1 MPPAGN
7 AQRDGTQ
14 GKGIVVAPQP
24 VAASVGASILAE
36 GGNALDAAIATAF
49 VQGVV
54 DPFNGGIG
62 GFGCML
68 VHDARSSRTTAVSYH
83 GRAGSKARPDVFAGD
98 VIGQIHGHAER
109 YEVKGAVNQIGYR
122 SPVVPGVLA
131 GFDEAHRAFGR
142 LPWKILLEPAIRLA
156 RDGIPLPGEVYA
168 HWTDLTEPGHKSGL
182 ERIHATPACA
192 AIFAPGGNVLK
203 PGELLRQPDY
213 AATLAQI
220 AEAGADDFY
229 RGDIARTIADDFSRN
244 HALFGS
250 EDLASYRADVA
261 DPVGGSYRGLR
272 IESSPL
278 PASGIQ
284 LLELLNILEHFDLAA
299 LRRDDEAAYVHRV
312 SRAMLATFADRA
324 RFLGDP
330 RFVDVP
336 VARLLGKAHAR
347 DLAEIVEGEREI
359 SVESLEYAESRHTTH
374 VCTMDGEGNAVS
386 LTHTL
391 GSASG
396 VVTPGLGFVYNN
408 CMYQFHPFPGHPNS
422 VAPGKSRLTG
432 AAPTLVFRAATP
444 WMALGALG
452 GTRMPTAIVNT
463 FCNIVEHAMCPT
475 EAVDA
480 PRFHAEGAWLE
491 MESRLYWRLREDL
504 ESRGWRLRPSP
515 KGYDR
520 AFALVFVAMREANGA
535 FNGGSDPRGGG
546 GLAIA
551 RT

>member
-1 MPPAGN
+1 MVSPGRP
-7 AQRDGTQ
+7 QQ
-14 GKGIVVAPQP
+14 GGKKGVVVAPQP
-24 VAASVGASILAE
+24 LAATIGASILAD
-36 GGNALDAAIATAF
+36 GGNATDAALAAAF
-49 VQGVV
+49 AQGVV

-68 VHDARSSRTTAVSYH
+68 VHDARSRRTTAISYH
-83 GRAGSKARPDVFAGD
+83 GRAGSKARPDVFADD
-98 VIGQIHGHAER
+98 VVGQIHGHAER

-131 GFDEAHRAFGR
+131 GFDDAHRLFGR
-142 LPWKILLEPAIRLA
+142 LPWNVLVEPAIRLA

-182 ERIHATPACA
+182 ERIEATPACA
-192 AIFAPGGNVLK
+192 AVFAPGGTLLK
-203 PGELLRQPDY
+203 PGQLLRQPDY
-213 AATLAQI
+213 AATLERI
-220 AEAGADDFY
+220 ADAGADDFY
-229 RGDIARTIADDFSRN
+229 RGDIARAIADDFSR
-244 HALFGS
+244 HDGLFGS
-250 EDLASYRADVA
+250 EDLADYRADIDGAVE
-261 DPVGGSYRGLR
+261 GSYRGLR
-272 IESSPL
+272 IESAPL
-278 PASGIQ
+278 PASGVQ
-284 LLELLNILEHFDLAA
+284 VVELLNILEHFDLAA
-299 LRRDDEAAYVHRV
+299 LRRDDEARYVHLV

-330 RFVDVP
+330 RFVSVP
-336 VARLLGKAHAR
+336 VDLLVGKAHGR
-347 DLAEIVEGEREI
+347 DVAAVVEGEGAI
-359 SVESLEYAESRHTTH
+359 SVESLGYAEARHTTH
-374 VCTMDGEGNAVS
+374 VCVMDGEGNAVS

-422 VAPGKSRLTG
+422 IAPGKSRLTG
-432 AAPTLVFRAATP
+432 AAPTLVFKDALP

-463 FCNIVEHAMCPT
+463 FCAIVEHGMRPV

-491 MESRLYWRLREDL
+491 MESRLYWRLRDEL
-504 ESRGWRLRPSP
+504 ESRGWRLRPST

-520 AFALVFVAMREANGA
+520 AFALVFAAVRDADGA
-535 FNGGSDPRGGG
+535 FHGGSDPRGGG
-546 GLAIA
+546 GLAIV
-551 RT
+551 

>member
-1 MPPAGN
+1 MASASVSQHG
-7 AQRDGTQ
+7 AKQ
-14 GKGIVVAPQP
+14 GKGVVVAPQP
-24 VAASVGASILAE
+24 LAASVGASVLAE

-49 VQGVV
+49 AQGIV

-68 VHDARSSRTTAVSYH
+68 IHDARSRRTSAIGYH
-83 GRAGSKARPDVFAGD
+83 GRAGSKARPDVFAAD
-98 VIGQIHGHAER
+98 VVGQIHGHAER
-109 YEVKGAVNQIGYR
+109 YEVKEAANQIGYR

-131 GFDEAHRAFGR
+131 GFDEAHHAFGR
-142 LPWKILLEPAIRLA
+142 LPWKVLIEPAIRLA

-168 HWTDLTEPGHKSGL
+168 HWTDLTEPGHKAGL
-182 ERIHATPACA
+182 ERIQATPACA
-192 AIFAPGGNVLK
+192 AIFAPGGQLLK
-203 PGELLRQPDY
+203 PGQILRQPDY
-213 AATLAQI
+213 AATLERI
-220 AEAGADDFY
+220 AEAGAEDFY

-244 HALFGS
+244 GGLFGS
-250 EDLASYRADVA
+250 EDLAGYSANIGN
-261 DPVGGSYRGLR
+261 PVKGTYRGLQV
-272 IESSPL
+272 ESSPL
-278 PASGIQ
+278 PASGMQ
-284 LLELLNILEHFDLAA
+284 VLELLNILEHFDLAA
-299 LRRDDEAAYVHRV
+299 LRQDDEAAYVHLA

-336 VARLLGKAHAR
+336 VDRLLSKAHGR
-347 DLAEIVEGEREI
+347 DIAALVEGEREI
-359 SVESLEYAESRHTTH
+359 SVAALRYVESRHTTH
-374 VCTMDGEGNAVS
+374 VCVMDHEGNAVS

-422 VAPGKSRLTG
+422 IAPGKSRLTG
-432 AAPTLVFRAATP
+432 AAPSLVLRDSVP

-463 FCNIVEHAMCPT
+463 LCGIVDHGMRPV

-491 MESRLYWRLREDL
+491 MESRLYWRLRNEL
-504 ESRGWRLRPSP
+504 ESRGWRLRPSA

-520 AFALVFVAMREANGA
+520 AFALVFVAMRDTAGA
-535 FNGGSDPRGGG
+535 FSGASDPRGGG
-546 GLAIA
+546 GFAIV
-551 RT
+551 